1 MVIDAK
7 EALCISIESASDDGL
22 GIAMNEIAFRARQG
36 ARTAII
42 QRNALDLSTVT
53 NLIALGYNVW
63 TDNEGWVNITW

>member
-7 EALCISIESASDDGL
+7 EALCISIENTDDGL
-22 GIAMNEIAFRARQG
+22 GVAMNEIAFRARQG

-42 QRNALDLSTVT
+42 QRNALDPSVIP
-53 NLIALGYNVW
+53 NLLALGYGAW